1 MPTKRFIFLVACL
14 VLSLVANARAGKQD
28 FTLINKTG
36 FDLHEVYVSPHSGGD
51 WQEDVLGHTVLPD
64 GATVKIK
71 FERQI
76 KDKDW
81 DLKVVDKAGKAT
93 TWEKLDL
100 LEISKVTLHF
110 DGGKATAEV
119 E

>member
-1 MPTKRFIFLVACL
+1 MNKTL
-14 VLSLVANARAGKQD
+14 VLLCSLLVLLAGTSYAGKQD

-36 FDLHEVYVSPHSGGD
+36 FDIHEVYVAPHGSD
-51 WQEDVLGHTVLPD
+51 AWQDDVLGKTMLVN
-64 GATVKIK
+64 GGTVKIN

-81 DLKVVDKAGKAT
+81 DLKVVDKDGKAT

-100 LEISKVTLHF
+100 LTISKVTLHF
-110 DGGKATAEV
+110 DAGKATAEV
-119 E
+119 D

>member
-1 MPTKRFIFLVACL
+1 MPTKRFLLLVCTLLLAL
-14 VLSLVANARAGKQD
+14 AANVHAGKQD

-36 FDLHEVYVSPHSGGD
+36 FDIHEVYVSPHGSGE
-51 WQEDVLGHTVLPD
+51 WQEDVLGKTVLVD
-64 GATVKIK
+64 GGTIKIN

-76 KDKDW
+76 KGKDW
-81 DLKVVDKAGKAT
+81 DLKVVDKVGKAT

-100 LEISKVTLHF
+100 LSISKITLHF
-110 DGGKATAEV
+110 DDGKATAEV